1 MCLHGEITI
10 SRRWARKALLGY
22 FALCDINVLFHGRLN
37 NMRAGSNKNV
47 TIKMEVIKM
56 LAN

>member
-22 FALCDINVLFHGRLN
+22 FALCDINVLFHGARVACVFFAT
-37 NMRAGSNKNV
+37 R
-47 TIKMEVIKM
+47 TR
-56 LAN
+56 